1 MTIHATH
8 DPAGQVSSASRYSQG
23 VESAPG
29 LRWLHVSGQI
39 GLRADGSLPD
49 DHAGQHE
56 QTWENVKGVL
66 ASAGMGVEHIVRV
79 NGFITGTEQIAP
91 YRTARDAA
99 MGDSKPASTL
109 VIVAGLVDPALVVEI
124 EVTAAA
130 PA

>member
-1 MTIHATH
+1 M
-8 DPAGQVSSASRYSQG
+8 
-23 VESAPG
+23 
-29 LRWLHVSGQI
+29 
-39 GLRADGSLPD
+39 
-49 DHAGQHE
+49 
-56 QTWENVKGVL
+56 L

-79 NGFITGTEQIAP
+79 NGFITGRSRCRS